1 MCALYLSSQRSI
13 ALGVEVNTFLQQC
26 KSGGAIH
33 HVLYHKHISDLS
45 KQQRTATVLDET
57 KIVPVFLFQNRLKR
71 GYVGRSCRR
80 NQGFVRD
87 SVAGA
92 KANRTS
98 SCLHVFYSCGRSN
111 TRATETVEEAG
122 LLSETL
128 SGRFHAGFLRFI
140 VVTRDTQV
148 IVLISH
154 AHTAEVS
161 GSGTLGSTAV
171 RGTAS
176 ATATVVKR
184 AQPQ

>member
-1 MCALYLSSQRSI
+1 MCAVYLSSQRSI

-33 HVLYHKHISDLS
+33 HVLCNKHISDLS

-57 KIVPVFLFQNRLKR
+57 KIVPVSLIQNRLKR

-80 NQGFVRD
+80 NQGLGFVRD

-122 LLSETL
+122 LLSR
-128 SGRFHAGFLRFI
+128 RFHAGFLRFI
-140 VVTRDTQV
+140 VITRDTQV

-161 GSGTLGSTAV
+161 GSGTLESTAV

-176 ATATVVKR
+176 ATATVVVKR

>member
-13 ALGVEVNTFLQQC
+13 ALGVDVNTFLQQC

-33 HVLYHKHISDLS
+33 RVLCHKHISDLS

-57 KIVPVFLFQNRLKR
+57 KIVPVSLIQNRLKR
-71 GYVGRSCRR
+71 GYVGRSCRQ

-122 LLSETL
+122 LLS
-128 SGRFHAGFLRFI
+128 GRFHAGFLRFI
-140 VVTRDTQV
+140 VITRDTQV

-161 GSGTLGSTAV
+161 GSGTLESTAV